1 MGLINSSIYNLLMS
15 DIIYVIGL
23 NDDEWF
29 LYNFYRYNILSNET
43 QYVNDLLSLRII
55 NEFYIRIAINIIIDE
70 DDW

>member
-1 MGLINSSIYNLLMS
+1 MS